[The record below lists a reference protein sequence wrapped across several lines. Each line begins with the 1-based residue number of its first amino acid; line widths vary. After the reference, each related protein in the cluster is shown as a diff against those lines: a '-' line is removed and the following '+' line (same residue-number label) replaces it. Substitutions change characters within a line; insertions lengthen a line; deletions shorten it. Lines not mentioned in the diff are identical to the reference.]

1 MTPLIAVLFAV
12 MQGATELFPVS
23 SLGHAVIV
31 PKLLHW
37 HIDQH
42 APSFLPFV
50 VMLHVGTA
58 TALLAYFWRDWWNM
72 LRGVLGQGDAVAVNA
87 ERGLLLRLVVATIP
101 AVVIG
106 FVLKKP
112 IAHLFASPMIAAG
125 FIVINGGL
133 LLAGEQLRRRRA
145 AGGFGIGQLT
155 LVDAFVIGLFQCLAF
170 LPGLS
175 RSGAAIVGGLT
186 RGIDHE
192 AAARF
197 AFLMA
202 TPVIAG
208 ATVVEVPKL
217 LHHSAGGHTAM
228 QGMFGL
234 AVLAAVVAGVVAYLS
249 TAFLM
254 KYFRDHD
261 RWALGP
267 FAVYCGVFGVLS
279 LVLLSAGI

>member
-1 MTPLIAVLFAV
+1 MTPLIAVLFAI

-31 PKLLHW
+31 PALLHW

-58 TALLAYFWRDWWNM
+58 TALLAYFWRDWWDM
-72 LRGVLGQGDAVAVNA
+72 LMGLLGRGTGVN
-87 ERGLLLRLVVATIP
+87 EQRGLLLRLVVATIP

-106 FVLKKP
+106 FILKKP
-112 IAHLFASPMIAAG
+112 IQHLFASPLIAAV
-125 FIVINGGL
+125 FLIVNGGL
-133 LLAGEQLRRRRA
+133 LLAGEQLRRRKA
-145 AGGFGIGQLT
+145 ARGMGIAQLT

-217 LHHSAGGHTAM
+217 LHHHSASH
-228 QGMFGL
+228 GMFGL
-234 AVLAAVVAGVVAYLS
+234 AVLAAVVAGLVAFGS

-254 KYFRDHD
+254 RYFRDHD

-267 FAVYCGVFGVLS
+267 FAAYCAVFGVLS
-279 LVLLSAGI
+279 LVLLTAGI

>member
-42 APSFLPFV
+42 AATFLPFV

-72 LRGVLGQGDAVAVNA
+72 LRGVLGQGDARAVNA

-106 FVLKKP
+106 FALKKP

-125 FIVINGGL
+125 FIIINGGL

-155 LVDAFVIGLFQCLAF
+155 LFDAFVIGLFQCLAF

-217 LHHSAGGHTAM
+217 LHHSAALH
-228 QGMFGL
+228 GMFGM

-267 FAVYCGVFGVLS
+267 FAAYCGAFGVLS

>member
-1 MTPLIAVLFAV
+1 MTPLIAVLFAL

-31 PKLLHW
+31 PALLHW
-37 HIDQH
+37 HVDQH

-58 TALLAYFWRDWWNM
+58 TALLLYFWRDWWAM
-72 LRGVLGQGDAVAVNA
+72 LMGLLGRGEARAVNA
-87 ERGLLLRLVVATIP
+87 QRGLLLRLVVATIP

-106 FVLKKP
+106 FALKKP
-112 IAHLFASPMIAAG
+112 IQHLFATPMIAAG
-125 FIVINGGL
+125 FLIVNAVL
-133 LLAGEQLRRRRA
+133 LLGGERLRRRRA
-145 AGGFGIGQLT
+145 ARDFGIAQLT
-155 LVDAFVIGLFQCLAF
+155 LGDAFIIGLFQCLAF

-208 ATVVEVPKL
+208 ATVIEVPKL
-217 LHHSAGGHTAM
+217 IHHHAAIS
-228 QGMFGL
+228 GMLGL
-234 AVLAAVVAGVVAYLS
+234 SVLAAVVAGVVAFLS

-254 KYFRDHD
+254 RYFRNHD

-267 FAVYCGVFGVLS
+267 FAGYCAAFGVLS
-279 LVLLSAGI
+279 LVLLSMGV

>member
-42 APSFLPFV
+42 AATFLPFV

-72 LRGVLGQGDAVAVNA
+72 LRGVLGQGDARAVNA

-106 FVLKKP
+106 FALKKP

-125 FIVINGGL
+125 FIIINGGL

-145 AGGFGIGQLT
+145 AGGLGIGQLT
-155 LVDAFVIGLFQCLAF
+155 LFDAFVIGLFQCLAF
-170 LPGLS
+170 IPGLS

-217 LHHSAGGHTAM
+217 LHHSAALH
-228 QGMFGL
+228 GMLGM

-267 FAVYCGVFGVLS
+267 FAAYCGAFGVLS

>member
-1 MTPLIAVLFAV
+1 MTPMIAVLFAV

-217 LHHSAGGHTAM
+217 LHHSAGGHTATG
-228 QGMFGL
+228 GMFGL